1 MEAKTILLV
10 DDSRTTLMMEQ
21 MLLKKEPYRVVTA
34 SNGADAIRIALD
46 APPDL
51 ILLDVVMP
59 EVDGFAVCE
68 RLQSEPATESV
79 PIIMVTTRGEAEHVE
94 RAFKT
99 GCSDFIT
106 KPIDGLELLAKVR
119 NHLAD

>member
-10 DDSRTTLMMEQ
+10 DDSRTTLMMEE
-21 MLLKKEPYRVVTA
+21 MLLKKEPYRVVKVA
-34 SNGADAIRIALD
+34 DGAEAIEAALES
-46 APPDL
+46 PPDL
-51 ILLDVVMP
+51 ILLDIVMP

-68 RLQSEPATESV
+68 RLRSEPRTASV
-79 PIIMVTTRGEAEHVE
+79 PIIMVSTRGEAEHVE

-99 GCSDFIT
+99 GCTDFVT

-119 NHLAD
+119 SHLGD

>member
-21 MLLKKEPYRVVTA
+21 MLLKKERYHVVTA
-34 SNGADAIRIALD
+34 ANGAEAIERALE

-68 RLQSEPATESV
+68 RLRREPTTKSI

-94 RAFKT
+94 RAFET
-99 GCSDFIT
+99 GCTDFVT

-119 NHLAD
+119 NQLVD